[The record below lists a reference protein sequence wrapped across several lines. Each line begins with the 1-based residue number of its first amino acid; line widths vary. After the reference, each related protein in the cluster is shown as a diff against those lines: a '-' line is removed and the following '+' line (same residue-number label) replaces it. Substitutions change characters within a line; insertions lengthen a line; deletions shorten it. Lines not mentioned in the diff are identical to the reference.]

1 MELLYWLLI
10 LLVLTRAGGEA
21 AARLGQPPLV
31 GEILAG
37 IGLGIL
43 ISRFETSF
51 PVLSGLK
58 HDSVFDALSDLGI
71 FFLMLLGG
79 LELQPRDVVQASRN
93 AVWVALAGFLL
104 PLATGFATGWIFLPQ
119 SSVKIAQCLFIGTAL
134 AVTAVPVAVRM
145 LIDVGQLSS
154 EVGQT
159 VISAAVVDDVLS
171 LILLAMLVALLQTG
185 SLPSGTE
192 LIELGGRVLL
202 FFALTTAAGI
212 YVAPVIGRFIMRAR
226 IAEFEF
232 SALLIAALAFALL
245 AEVLGLH
252 FILGAFLAGLFFTRR
267 VTNPE
272 TYDAVT
278 SRVSGVTSGFLAP
291 IFFASIG
298 IHLDLSAAT
307 TAPLFLAV
315 LLLVAASGKLLGAG
329 GVAYI
334 CGLSRREA
342 LGVGAGMMGRGAV
355 ELIIADIALR
365 AGLFAIPEPVPPIVA
380 SLFSS
385 VVIMAVVTTVMAPIL
400 LRRVLSGLP
409 E

>member
-1 MELLYWLLI
+1 
-10 LLVLTRAGGEA
+10 
-21 AARLGQPPLV
+21 
-31 GEILAG
+31 
-37 IGLGIL
+37 
-43 ISRFETSF
+43 
-51 PVLSGLK
+51 
-58 HDSVFDALSDLGI
+58 
-71 FFLMLLGG
+71 
-79 LELQPRDVVQASRN
+79 
-93 AVWVALAGFLL
+93 
-104 PLATGFATGWIFLPQ
+104 
-119 SSVKIAQCLFIGTAL
+119 
-134 AVTAVPVAVRM
+134 
-145 LIDVGQLSS
+145 
-154 EVGQT
+154 
-159 VISAAVVDDVLS
+159 
-171 LILLAMLVALLQTG
+171 
-185 SLPSGTE
+185 
-192 LIELGGRVLL
+192 
-202 FFALTTAAGI
+202 
-212 YVAPVIGRFIMRAR
+212 
-226 IAEFEF
+226 
-232 SALLIAALAFALL
+232 
-245 AEVLGLH
+245 
-252 FILGAFLAGLFFTRR
+252 LFFTRR